1 MGMLPARVEIT
12 EVGTRDG
19 LQAEAQF
26 VPTARKIAFIR
37 GFIAAGLRRVEAT
50 SFVSPRAV
58 PQLADAA
65 EVVAGVRARGAVI
78 AALVP
83 NARGAERAIGA
94 GVDEMMVFISA
105 SESHSRT
112 NLNTDIAGA
121 LRAVGPVAE
130 MAGRSGTRL
139 RGAIA
144 VAFGCPYEGDVAPAN
159 VVEIARAL
167 ATMGITSLTI
177 GDTTGMASPRQVE
190 AVVGALHQSCP
201 GSDLTLHFHNTRGL
215 GLVNVMAGLNL
226 GITRFESAIAGLGG
240 CPFAT
245 GATGNVC
252 TEDLAHLM
260 AELGIGTGIDLAA
273 LTEVAREIE
282 RELGRTLPGQ
292 IMRAGPRWALHPLD
306 SARRALG

>member
-1 MGMLPARVEIT
+1 MLPARVEIT

-19 LQAEAQF
+19 LQAEPQF
-26 VPTARKIAFIR
+26 VPTARKIAFIE
-37 GFIAAGLRRVEAT
+37 GFIAAGLRRIEAT

-65 EVVAGVRARGAVI
+65 EVVAGVRGRGAVI

-83 NARGAERAIGA
+83 NARGAERAIAA
-94 GVDEMMVFISA
+94 GVDEMVVFISA

-130 MAGRSGTRL
+130 LAGTSGTRL

-144 VAFGCPYEGDVAPAN
+144 VAFGCPYEGDVAPAR
-159 VVEIARAL
+159 VVEVARAL
-167 ATMGITSLTI
+167 ADIGITSLTL

-190 AVVGALHQSCP
+190 AVVGALRQSCP
-201 GSDLTLHFHNTRGL
+201 DTDLALHFHNTRGL

-226 GITRFESAIAGLGG
+226 GITRFESSIAGLGG

-252 TEDLAHLM
+252 TEDLAYLM
-260 AELGIGTGIDLAA
+260 AELGIDTGIDLAA
-273 LTEVAREIE
+273 LTEVAREVE
-282 RELGRTLPGQ
+282 RALGRTLPGQ
-292 IMRAGPRWALHPLD
+292 IMRAGPRWALHPLN

>member
-1 MGMLPARVEIT
+1 MMPGHVQIT

-19 LQAEAQF
+19 LQSEARF
-26 VPTARKIAFIR
+26 VPTARKIAVIESM
-37 GFIAAGLRRVEAT
+37 IAAGLTRIEST

-65 EVVAGVRARGAVI
+65 EVVAAVRGKGAAI
-78 AALVP
+78 SALVP
-83 NARGAERAIGA
+83 NARGAERAIAA

-112 NLNTDIAGA
+112 NLNADIATA
-121 LRAVGPVAE
+121 LRAVGPVVDLAAQ
-130 MAGRSGTRL
+130 AGIAL

-144 VAFGCPYEGDVAPAN
+144 VAFGCPFEGDVAPAR

-167 ATMGITSLTI
+167 SAMGIASLTL
-177 GDTTGMASPRQVE
+177 GDTTGMAGPKQIE
-190 AVVGALHQSCP
+190 AVVGALRQSCP
-201 GSDLTLHFHNTRGL
+201 ASDLTLHFHNTRGL

-226 GITRFESAIAGLGG
+226 GITRFESSVAGLGG

-252 TEDLAHLM
+252 TEDLVYLM
-260 AELGIGTGIDLAA
+260 MELGIETGIDLAA
-273 LTEVAREIE
+273 LTEVAREVE
-282 RELGRTLPGQ
+282 RDLGRTLPGQ
-292 IMRAGPRWALHPLD
+292 LMRAGPRWALHPLD
-306 SARRALG
+306 GARRALG

>member
-1 MGMLPARVEIT
+1 MLPARVEIT

-19 LQAEAQF
+19 LQAEPQF
-26 VPTARKIAFIR
+26 VPTARKIAFIE
-37 GFIAAGLRRVEAT
+37 GFIAAGLTRIEAT

-58 PQLADAA
+58 PQLADAS
-65 EVVAGVRARGAVI
+65 EVVAGVRGRAAVI

-83 NARGAERAIGA
+83 NARGAERAIAA

-130 MAGRSGTRL
+130 LAGTSHTRL

-144 VAFGCPYEGDVAPAN
+144 VAFGCPDEGDVAPAR
-159 VVEIARAL
+159 VVEVAQAL
-167 ATMGITSLTI
+167 ADIGITSLTL

-190 AVVGALHQSCP
+190 AVVAALRRSCP
-201 GSDLTLHFHNTRGL
+201 DTDLALHFHNTRGL

-226 GITRFESAIAGLGG
+226 GITRFESSIAGLGG

-252 TEDLAHLM
+252 TEDLVYLM
-260 AELGIGTGIDLAA
+260 AELGIDTGIDLAA
-273 LTEVAREIE
+273 LTEVAREVE

-292 IMRAGPRWALHPLD
+292 IMRAGPRWALHPLN

>member
-1 MGMLPARVEIT
+1 MLPARVEIT

-19 LQAEAQF
+19 LQAEPQF
-26 VPTARKIAFIR
+26 VPTARKIAFIE
-37 GFIAAGLRRVEAT
+37 GFIAAGLTRIEAT

-65 EVVAGVRARGAVI
+65 EVVAGVRGRGAVI

-83 NARGAERAIGA
+83 NARGAERAIAA

-130 MAGRSGTRL
+130 LAGTSHTRL

-144 VAFGCPYEGDVAPAN
+144 VAFGCPYEGDVAPAR
-159 VVEIARAL
+159 VVEVARAL
-167 ATMGITSLTI
+167 ADIGITSLTL

-190 AVVGALHQSCP
+190 AVVGALRQSCP
-201 GSDLTLHFHNTRGL
+201 DTDLALHFHNTRGL

-226 GITRFESAIAGLGG
+226 GITRFESSIAGLGG

-245 GATGNVC
+245 GATGNDC
-252 TEDLAHLM
+252 TEDLVYLM
-260 AELGIGTGIDLAA
+260 AELGIDTGIDLAA
-273 LTEVAREIE
+273 LTEVAREVE

-292 IMRAGPRWALHPLD
+292 LMRAGPRWALHPLN